1 MRAKTRTGSTVP
13 ADDRL
18 LFFIIKKDGLHN
30 AGFFAFMAADT
41 LVFLQKDT
49 AAGAFG
55 QSSAGAGLH
64 ARRILAGYADNRYK
78 MARHTAAC
86 AYFN

>member
-1 MRAKTRTGSTVP
+1 MP
-13 ADDRL
+13 ANDRL
-18 LFFIIKKDGLHN
+18 LFLIIKKDGLHD
-30 AGFFAFMAADT
+30 AGLLAFMAADA

-64 ARRILAGYADNRYK
+64 ARRILAGYADNCYK
-78 MARHTAAC
+78 MARHTTAC
-86 AYFN
+86 TYFN

>member
-1 MRAKTRTGSTVP
+1 MP
-13 ADDRL
+13 ADNRL
-18 LFFIIKKDGLHN
+18 LFFFIKKDGLHD
-30 AGFFAFMAADT
+30 AGLLAFMASDA